1 MVDVFKEEICNY
13 CQNTECKKGKLIEL
27 KKDGVKILK
36 CEEYKKDSSKII
48 PIERPLSITAKRDY
62 MKYYEV

>member
-1 MVDVFKEEICNY
+1 MVDIFEKEICNY

-36 CEEYKKDSSKII
+36 CEEYKKIRQKLF
-48 PIERPLSITAKRDY
+48 R
-62 MKYYEV
+62 